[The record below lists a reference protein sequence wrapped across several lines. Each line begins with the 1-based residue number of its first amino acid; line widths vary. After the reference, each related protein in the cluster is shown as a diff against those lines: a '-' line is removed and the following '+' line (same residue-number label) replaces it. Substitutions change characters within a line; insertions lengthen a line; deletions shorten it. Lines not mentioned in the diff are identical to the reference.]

1 MGWFKR
7 KDRQLHFFVGIP
19 LGFISIIL
27 ALAAGLYKEIKD
39 QKDYGGFDG
48 YDLLATVLGGLVG
61 QIVSILIFLIIIL

>member
-1 MGWFKR
+1 MKLLNQHDKR
-7 KDRQLHFFVGIP
+7 LHFFVGIP

-48 YDLLATVLGGLVG
+48 YDLLATVFGGLVG

>member
-1 MGWFKR
+1 MNWFKR
-7 KDRQLHFFVGIP
+7 KDRQLHFFVGIS

-48 YDLLATVLGGLVG
+48 YDLLATIFGGLVG
-61 QIVSILIFLIIIL
+61 QGISALIFCLIFF